1 MKVTVCTHDTRG
13 TGHSWFT
20 WALCA
25 DLMLFIKEKTRS
37 HSEVSI
43 AKRSRKAAK
52 RTTVRVLVTLDTR
65 LDKHVSP
72 EIITRVHFRD
82 TRPGDERISF
92 LSSNH

>member
-1 MKVTVCTHDTRG
+1 MILVEQAT
-13 TGHSWFT
+13 WFT

-25 DLMLFIKEKTRS
+25 DLMLLIKEKTRS

-72 EIITRVHFRD
+72 EIITR
-82 TRPGDERISF
+82 EYISVTQGRVMRG
-92 LSSNH
+92 LAS